1 MKKIPAGY
9 APTPA
14 TLAGRVILIT
24 GASDGIGRAT
34 AELAARCGAT
44 LVLLGRSEKKLE
56 MVADSIANH
65 RSIRDA
71 ESVAPTLSPSSEPR
85 LHAMDFASATWADY
99 LALAHALADE
109 FGRLDGLVHMAGML
123 GERTPL
129 LHYDAAAWQQVLTV
143 NLTAPFLLTRACL
156 GLLGQSQDAS
166 VVFTSSGVG
175 REGRAHWGAYAVSK
189 FGLEGLTQVL
199 AEETKTNTHIRA
211 NALNPGPVRTAMRLD
226 AYPAEDRDRLPA
238 PERIAPA
245 FVWLLGPDSGG
256 VTGESFDA
264 Q

>member
-1 MKKIPAGY
+1 MNRSPADDPPS
-9 APTPA
+9 AT

-34 AELAARCGAT
+34 AALAARCGAT
-44 LVLLGRSEKKLE
+44 LVLLGRSEKKL
-56 MVADSIANH
+56 MAVADSIDG
-65 RSIRDA
+65 I
-71 ESVAPTLSPSSEPR
+71 EPR
-85 LHAMDFASATWADY
+85 LHCMDFAAAAWADY

-109 FGRLDGLVHMAGML
+109 FGRLDGLVHMAGVL
-123 GERTPL
+123 GERSPL
-129 LHYDAAAWQQVLTV
+129 LHYDAATWQRVLTV

-175 REGRAHWGAYAVSK
+175 REGRALWGAYAVSK

-211 NALNPGPVRTAMRLD
+211 NALNPGAVRTAMRLE
-226 AYPAEDRDRLPA
+226 AYPAENRDRLA
-238 PERIAPA
+238 TPERIAPA
-245 FVWLLGPDSGG
+245 FVWLLGPDSGR
-256 VTGESFDA
+256 VTGQSFDA

>member
-1 MKKIPAGY
+1 MKKIPADY
-9 APTPA
+9 RPDER

-34 AELAARCGAT
+34 AELAAQCGAT
-44 LVLLGRSEKKLE
+44 LVLLGRDANKLNA
-56 MVADSIANH
+56 VADSIIN
-65 RSIRDA
+65 RGA
-71 ESVAPTLSPSSEPR
+71 EGAAPTVVEPR
-85 LHAMDFASATWADY
+85 LHAMDFEAATWEEY

-123 GERTPL
+123 GERSPL
-129 LHYDAAAWQQVLTV
+129 LHYDAATWQRVLTV

-175 REGRAHWGAYAVSK
+175 RKGHAHWGAYAVSK
-189 FGLEGLTQVL
+189 FGLEGLSQVL
-199 AEETKTNTHIRA
+199 AEETRTNTHIRA
-211 NALNPGPVRTAMRLD
+211 NALNPGAVRTAMRLQ
-226 AYPAEDRDRLPA
+226 AYPAEDRDRLPT
-238 PERIAPA
+238 PEQIAPA
-245 FVWLLGPDSGG
+245 FIWLLGPDSGE

>member
-1 MKKIPAGY
+1 MKQIPTDY
-9 APTPA
+9 RPTER
-14 TLAGRVILIT
+14 TLEGRVILIT

-44 LVLLGRSEKKLE
+44 LVLLGRSEKKLTA
-56 MVADSIANH
+56 VADSIVN
-65 RSIRDA
+65 RI
-71 ESVAPTLSPSSEPR
+71 EPR
-85 LHAMDFASATWADY
+85 LHCMDFEAATWEDY

-123 GERTPL
+123 GERSPL
-129 LHYDAAAWQQVLTV
+129 LHYDAATWQRVLTV

-175 REGRAHWGAYAVSK
+175 REGRALWGAYAVSK
-189 FGLEGLTQVL
+189 FGIEGLSQVL
-199 AEETKTNTHIRA
+199 AEETKANTHIRV
-211 NALNPGPVRTAMRLD
+211 NALNPGGVRTAMRMQ
-226 AYPAEDRDRLPA
+226 AYPAEDRDRLPTA
-238 PERIAPA
+238 DKIAPA
-245 FVWLLGPDSGG
+245 FVWLLGPDSGK

>member
-1 MKKIPAGY
+1 
-9 APTPA
+9 
-14 TLAGRVILIT
+14 
-24 GASDGIGRAT
+24 
-34 AELAARCGAT
+34 
-44 LVLLGRSEKKLE
+44 
-56 MVADSIANH
+56 
-65 RSIRDA
+65 
-71 ESVAPTLSPSSEPR
+71 
-85 LHAMDFASATWADY
+85 MDFASATWADY

-199 AEETKTNTHIRA
+199 AEETKANTHIRA

-226 AYPAEDRDRLPA
+226 AYPAENRDRLPT
-238 PERIAPA
+238 PDRIAPA